1 VSGEADSG
9 SQLPFNRKAMMN
21 TLELNSTR
29 SKFSVSIAGLVLV
42 AALIGSACGGH
53 SVIGSSS
60 AQFPAGS
67 VSNEDVEKLLKF
79 DARVDDFQMDGNK
92 LMVNVNSSWADA
104 PPGIQSRVL
113 GHWYG
118 MWQAANGGSAKDQ
131 KKGVSV
137 IVSHDGTEV
146 AEWTPENGYRPKA
159 KMEGQK
165 KENA

>member
-1 VSGEADSG
+1 
-9 SQLPFNRKAMMN
+9 MMN

-29 SKFSVSIAGLVLV
+29 SEFKVRTSVYLVLV
-42 AALIGSACGGH
+42 AALLIGSACGGH
-53 SVIGSSS
+53 DVVGSSS

-79 DARVDDFQMDGNK
+79 DARVDDFQMDGSK
-92 LMVNVNSSWADA
+92 LMVDVNSSWADS

-118 MWQAANGGSAKDQ
+118 MWQAANGGNSKDQ
-131 KKGVSV
+131 KKGV
-137 IVSHDGTEV
+137 IVVVRHDGQDV

-159 KMEGQK
+159 KMEAQK
-165 KENA
+165 KES